1 MECIIVFKLHSYKY
15 YRQLRH
21 IWYTYDSHIKDN
33 TYMYDNHMW
42 LNCLCMTNLDRNQFI
57 NWKIIQ
63 ILFEHWSPDSFFQM
77 KHLRSLVIQ
86 KQLTHYLNSYI
97 ASFKE
102 CTFQFPWVKMIF
114 YHQRVDKKNARRLSC
129 RCHFHRG
136 PTLWRSHPPVVSFP
150 PCLRQLLVRFELVFS
165 FWVCIELLFFLQ
177 YRIF

>member
-1 MECIIVFKLHSYKY
+1 MECIMVFKLHSYKY

-114 YHQRVDKKNARRLSC
+114 YHQRVDKKKCQTSFLQ
-129 RCHFHRG
+129 
-136 PTLWRSHPPVVSFP
+136 VSFP
-150 PCLRQLLVRFELVFS
+150 PRSHTLKVTPSSGVISSMFEAIVGTVWTRFFILS
-165 FWVCIELLFFLQ
+165 L
-177 YRIF
+177 YRIVVFPSI